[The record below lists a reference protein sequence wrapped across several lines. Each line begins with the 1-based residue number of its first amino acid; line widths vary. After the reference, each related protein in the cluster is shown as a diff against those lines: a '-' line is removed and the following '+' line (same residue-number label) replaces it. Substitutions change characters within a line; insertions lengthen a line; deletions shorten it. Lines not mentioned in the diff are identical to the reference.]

1 MTTPDFSA
9 PPASAADLDLP
20 ARLDRGVDLAA
31 TARIIWAGKWVLAA
45 WATALVL
52 AAGYYGFAIA
62 NPRHQAVVVLD
73 IAATTSARN
82 QAEVLQSDALL
93 GAVIAQLDLGQD
105 PAFNRYLRPPA
116 RIDLA
121 RWRGAVRD
129 FLSGQTT
136 PPPDTAQI
144 AAKTVQNLRAK
155 LHITP
160 IAGSDLLR
168 LSVTTGDGA
177 RAVELANSLAHA
189 YLAAQ
194 MRARQDQLQHQQ
206 DWLAARLAAL
216 RGDLAAAQT
225 QIATLALPDAA
236 SLNAQAQQR
245 AATGDDLA
253 AARAALARLDP
264 ASITPADRANAA
276 RLAGQIAGLERQQSQ
291 QGAALADQNARIAQ
305 AQHWAAQADGLRA
318 DIALFGAQLHAAQVS
333 ASQIAPDAQIIN
345 PALAAQYIGPQKL
358 LLVQIAALT
367 GLLAGLAHIALRH
380 HLRTGF
386 GDGAQL
392 AAATGLPVLA
402 QISDS
407 APQAGD
413 AQLRN
418 TLLLRMGA
426 AAQVIVI
433 SAAHPRAGKTATAMA
448 LARGLGRLGKRVLL
462 VDADLTADSRGSGAL
477 GLAQVLGGTASLPQA
492 RQVSAGADGV
502 DLLPAGD
509 AGRAG
514 GDLLLQ
520 GRLAGVLAQ
529 ARRDYDVIVLDAP
542 AVDTRGDACALAR
555 HADLVLLVLHA
566 RLTSAKALAGAR
578 AQLASAQITLDG
590 LALITD

>member
-1 MTTPDFSA
+1 MTAPDFSA
-9 PPASAADLDLP
+9 PPASTVRMDLP
-20 ARLDRGVDLAA
+20 APLDRGVDLA
-31 TARIIWAGKWVLAA
+31 RMMRLVWAGKWVLAA

-62 NPRHQAVVVLD
+62 SPRHQAVVVLD
-73 IAATTSARN
+73 ITATTSARN

-116 RIDLA
+116 RFDLA

-136 PPPDTAQI
+136 PPPDAAQI

-177 RAVELANSLAHA
+177 RAVELANALARA

-194 MRARQDQLQHQQ
+194 VRARQDQLQRQQ

-216 RGDLAAAQT
+216 RGDLATAQT

-253 AARAALARLDP
+253 AARAALARLNP
-264 ASITPADRANAA
+264 ASTTPADRANAA
-276 RLAGQIAGLERQQSQ
+276 RLAGQIAGLERQQAQ
-291 QGAALADQNARIAQ
+291 QAAALADQNARIAQ

-318 DIALFGAQLHAAQVS
+318 DIALFGAQLQAAQVS

-367 GLLAGLAHIALRH
+367 GLLAGLAQIALRH
-380 HLRTGF
+380 QLRTGF
-386 GDGAQL
+386 EGGAEL

-418 TLLLRMGA
+418 ALLLRMGA

-477 GLAQVLGGTASLPQA
+477 GLAQVLGGTASLPLA

-514 GDLLLQ
+514 SDLLMQ

-542 AVDTRGDACALAR
+542 AVDARPDACVLAR
-555 HADLVLLVLHA
+555 HADLVLLVVRA